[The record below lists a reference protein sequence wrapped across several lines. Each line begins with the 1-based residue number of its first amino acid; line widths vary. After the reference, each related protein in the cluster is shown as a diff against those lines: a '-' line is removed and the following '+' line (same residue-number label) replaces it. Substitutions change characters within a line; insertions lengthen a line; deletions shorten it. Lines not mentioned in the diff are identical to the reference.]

1 MEGEER
7 QKRTERKKEDRT
19 DERGWCVCVCVSE
32 RVSQI
37 IALRSSHAE
46 KREEVGLGE
55 TRWDQYRVGGRWGQ
69 RGMNANTNEDKV
81 CTGVGV

>member
-19 DERGWCVCVCVSE
+19 DERGWCVCVCVRKSE
-32 RVSQI
+32 SNN
-37 IALRSSHAE
+37 SFE
-46 KREEVGLGE
+46 KQPCRKEREVGLGE